1 MISKEEKARRL
12 KEIIQIF
19 DDNSKK
25 EEIQKQIYNLLTEDT
40 DGALKLYK
48 YRKFDEKGYHLDSL
62 KTGMMWCSAPKDFND
77 PFDSKI
83 GMLIQ
88 TAQQAVYKNDWSKLN
103 VMINALSQVIDNEI
117 PIDKCDNSIK
127 PVLKG
132 LLKNEKIVF
141 MLHDAKNLDK
151 ENGEECERFAAENLS
166 LLLEIIQTLIENSD
180 ISQSFKELF
189 NFAPQ
194 MFSMYSNEDKLE
206 LFKSNASLNTFAER
220 QGINIDGDEIDLM
233 LALGEKLI
241 DNKSEIE
248 KAKNTF
254 EDIQQQFEKE
264 INNIFFI
271 GCLATTPKNRLM
283 WSHYSEDHSGF
294 CIEYDFSG
302 WDSTSF
308 NCFLLPIVYSLE
320 MPQIPWEYV
329 TTKTP
334 EARLAFVKELL
345 FGLLMKDDIWE
356 YENEWRILIPQS
368 NGAKYRMPKISCIY
382 LGKTI
387 SEENKEKV
395 IEIAKDKCIP
405 VKQIK
410 TDRCKYDLHTVDIE
424 Y

>member
-25 EEIQKQIYNLLTEDT
+25 EEIQKQIYNLLIEDT
-40 DGALKLYK
+40 DGTLKLYK
-48 YRKFDEKGYHLDSL
+48 YRKFDEKGYHLNSL
-62 KTGMMWCSAPKDFND
+62 KTGTMWCSAPNDFND

-83 GMLIQ
+83 GISIQ
-88 TAQQAVYKNDWSKLN
+88 TAQQVVYKNDWSKLN
-103 VMINALSQVIDNEI
+103 VMINALSQVINNEI

-127 PVLKG
+127 PVLEE

-151 ENGEECERFAAENLS
+151 ENKEECDCFATENLS
-166 LLLEIIQTLIENSD
+166 LSLEIIQTLIENSGMSQPFQNASKL
-180 ISQSFKELF
+180 ISQIV
-189 NFAPQ
+189 
-194 MFSMYSNEDKLE
+194 SMCSDEDKLK
-206 LFKSNASLNTFAER
+206 LFETNASLNAFAE
-220 QGINIDGDEIDLM
+220 ICDVNNDGDEIDLI
-233 LALGEKLI
+233 LGLGEKFI
-241 DNKSEIE
+241 DDKLEIS
-248 KAKNTF
+248 KAKNIF
-254 EDIQQQFEKE
+254 EDVPQQLEKE
-264 INNIFFI
+264 INNMFFI

-283 WSHYSEDHSGF
+283 WSHYSENHSGF
-294 CIEYDFSG
+294 CIEYDFSD
-302 WDSTSF
+302 WDYESF
-308 NCFLLPIVYSLE
+308 GGCLLPIIYSQE
-320 MPQIPWEYV
+320 MPQIPWKYA
-329 TTKTP
+329 TTKSS
-334 EARLAFVKELL
+334 EAQQAFMKELL

-356 YENEWRILIPQS
+356 YENEWRILIPQN
-368 NGAKYRMPKISCIY
+368 NGAKYIMPKISCIY

-395 IEIAKDKCIP
+395 IEIAKDKCIS